1 MDLKIIEELL
11 ETVRNR
17 KQTPKEG
24 SYTNKLFNK
33 GENGLVKKLGEENA
47 ELIKAFLVE
56 NDERMASEA
65 ADYLYHVIV
74 ALEYRGVP
82 FEDVLNI
89 LRHRH
94 S

>member
-11 ETVRNR
+11 ETVRDR
-17 KQTPKEG
+17 KQFPKEG

-65 ADYLYHVIV
+65 ADYLYHIIV

-89 LRHRH
+89 LRQRH
-94 S
+94 A